1 MSGQNPDEMTK
12 EELEV
17 LLNLLEKENDT
28 LKDEVRDLTNQVHQA
43 TTKKGRRNSGKEG
56 DPGDEIEQLNEENSR
71 LNDLLSNKEVEIS
84 ELKQAKIAAET
95 RRELL
100 DAAKKQSDEE
110 IVKLKK
116 HVEELNRDIANL
128 NKKNSSADNNTKE
141 AKKERKQLADESRGL
156 FKENDRLRIEN
167 DDLTSHIVA
176 LEEKVTDRDI
186 ALEKLIDE
194 LNSSKLS
201 KENADLRV
209 EDAERHVLELER
221 DLKEAHE
228 HLRLAVG
235 KEREWEEERIKERT
249 DNRDKLSALQNRL
262 VIAENDAKQSKKKV
276 QELSVTNPT
285 AMGEKVR
292 QVELLTQDKAGLE
305 ADVVELKRALVQEE
319 HEKEILAHALD
330 GIQKEINQKVTI
342 EVENERKKL
351 ERLKAEVSHLQQEL
365 KERDAVTG
373 KALKEIEVLTHEKDD
388 LLNWRQVY
396 EDGHGLQELARSQ
409 RSLKDDKR
417 RLGVALEQMSNKL
430 SDAEG
435 NIGLL
440 KQAWD
445 RLKRETGD
453 ETSISFPLQC
463 YLSLLLRLP
472 ITHYPLY
479 CSSPP
484 YVG

>member
-12 EELEV
+12 EELEEYV
-17 LLNLLEKENDT
+17 TRLETENDS
-28 LKDEVRDLTNQVHQA
+28 LKDDVQDLTTQLHQA

-56 DPGDEIEQLNEENSR
+56 DPGDEIDQLNEENSR
-71 LNDLLSNKEVEIS
+71 LQDLLSSKENEIT
-84 ELKQAKIAAET
+84 ELKQAKVAAET
-95 RRELL
+95 RKELS

-156 FKENDRLRIEN
+156 FKENDRLRTEN

-186 ALEKLIDE
+186 ALAKLYEE

-201 KENADLRV
+201 KENADLHV
-209 EDAERHVLELER
+209 EDAQRHVLELER
-221 DLKEAHE
+221 ELNEAND
-228 HLRLAVG
+228 HLLLSVG
-235 KEREWEEERIKERT
+235 KEREWEEERIRERT
-249 DNRDKLSALQNRL
+249 DNREKITVLQNKL
-262 VIAENDAKQSKKKV
+262 MIAENEAKQSKKKV

-292 QVELLTQDKAGLE
+292 QVEILTQDKAALE
-305 ADVVELKRALVQEE
+305 ADVAELKRALVQEE

-351 ERLKAEVSHLQQEL
+351 ERLKVEVAHLQQEL
-365 KERDAVTG
+365 RENSDLKG

-430 SDAEG
+430 SEAEG

-445 RLKRETGD
+445 KLKKETGN
-453 ETSISFPLQC
+453 ETPL
-463 YLSLLLRLP
+463 LSLLNIISFS
-472 ITHYPLY
+472 ITP
-479 CSSPP
+479 SSP
-484 YVG
+484 YHVN

>member
-1 MSGQNPDEMTK
+1 MSGHNPDDMTK
-12 EELEV
+12 EELEEYITG
-17 LLNLLEKENDT
+17 LEKENDA
-28 LKDEVRDLTNQVHQA
+28 LKEDVSALTIQVHNA
-43 TTKKGRRNSGKEG
+43 TSKKGRRSSGKEG
-56 DPGDEIEQLNEENSR
+56 DAGDEIELLTEENAR
-71 LNDLLSNKEVEIS
+71 LQDLLSTKEVEIS
-84 ELKQAKIAAET
+84 DLKQAKIAAET
-95 RRELL
+95 RKELL
-100 DAAKKQSDEE
+100 DAAKKQSDED

-141 AKKERKQLADESRGL
+141 AKKERKQLAEETKSL
-156 FKENDRLRIEN
+156 FRDNDRLRTEN

-186 ALEKLIDE
+186 ALAKLYEE

-201 KENADLRV
+201 KENADLHV
-209 EDAERHVLELER
+209 EDAQRHVLELER
-221 DLKEAHE
+221 DLKEAND
-228 HLRLAVG
+228 HLMLAVG

-249 DNRDKLSALQNRL
+249 DNRDKLTQLQNKL
-262 VIAENDAKQSKKKV
+262 AFAENDARQSKKKV

-292 QVELLTQDKAGLE
+292 QVDMLTQDKAALE
-305 ADVVELKRALVQEE
+305 ADIAELKRALVQEE

-351 ERLKAEVSHLQQEL
+351 ERLKAEVIQLQQEL
-365 KERDAVTG
+365 RENSDLTG

-396 EDGHGLQELARSQ
+396 EDGHGLQELAKSQ
-409 RSLKDDKR
+409 RSLKEDKR

-430 SDAEG
+430 SEAEG

-445 RLKRETGD
+445 RLKKETGN
-453 ETSISFPLQC
+453 EMSTP
-463 YLSLLLRLP
+463 YL
-472 ITHYPLY
+472 PLY
-479 CSSPP
+479 
-484 YVG
+484 

>member
-1 MSGQNPDEMTK
+1 MSGHNPDDMTK
-12 EELEV
+12 EELEEYITG
-17 LLNLLEKENDT
+17 LEKENDA
-28 LKDEVRDLTNQVHQA
+28 LKEDVSALTIQVHNA
-43 TTKKGRRNSGKEG
+43 TSKKGRRSSGKEG
-56 DPGDEIEQLNEENSR
+56 DAGDEIELLTEENAR
-71 LNDLLSNKEVEIS
+71 LQDLLSTKEVEIS
-84 ELKQAKIAAET
+84 DLKQAKIAAET
-95 RRELL
+95 RKELL

-116 HVEELNRDIANL
+116 HIEELNSDIANL

-141 AKKERKQLADESRGL
+141 AKKERKQLAEETKSL
-156 FKENDRLRIEN
+156 FRDNDRLRTEN

-186 ALEKLIDE
+186 ALAKLYEE

-201 KENADLRV
+201 KENADLHV
-209 EDAERHVLELER
+209 EDAQRHVLELER
-221 DLKEAHE
+221 DLKEAND
-228 HLRLAVG
+228 HLMLAVG

-249 DNRDKLSALQNRL
+249 DNRDKLTQLQNKL
-262 VIAENDAKQSKKKV
+262 AFAENDARQSKKKV

-292 QVELLTQDKAGLE
+292 QVDMLTQDKAALE
-305 ADVVELKRALVQEE
+305 ADIAELKRALVQEE

-351 ERLKAEVSHLQQEL
+351 ERLKAEVIQLQQEL
-365 KERDAVTG
+365 RENSDLTG

-396 EDGHGLQELARSQ
+396 EDGHGLQELAKSQ
-409 RSLKDDKR
+409 RSLKEDKR

-430 SDAEG
+430 SEAEG

-445 RLKRETGD
+445 RLKKETGN
-453 ETSISFPLQC
+453 EMSTP
-463 YLSLLLRLP
+463 YL
-472 ITHYPLY
+472 PLY
-479 CSSPP
+479 
-484 YVG
+484 

>member
-1 MSGQNPDEMTK
+1 MSGHNPDDMTK
-12 EELEV
+12 EELEEYITG
-17 LLNLLEKENDT
+17 LEKENDA
-28 LKDEVRDLTNQVHQA
+28 LKEDVSALTIQVHNA
-43 TTKKGRRNSGKEG
+43 TSKKGRRSSGKEG
-56 DPGDEIEQLNEENSR
+56 DAGDEIELLTEENAR
-71 LNDLLSNKEVEIS
+71 LQDLLSTKEVEIS
-84 ELKQAKIAAET
+84 DLKQAKIAAET
-95 RRELL
+95 RKELL

-141 AKKERKQLADESRGL
+141 AKKERKQLAEETKSL
-156 FKENDRLRIEN
+156 FRDNDRLRTEN
-167 DDLTSHIVA
+167 DDLTNHIVA

-186 ALEKLIDE
+186 ALAKLYEE

-201 KENADLRV
+201 KENADLHV
-209 EDAERHVLELER
+209 EDAQRHVLELER
-221 DLKEAHE
+221 DLKEAND
-228 HLRLAVG
+228 HLMLAVG

-249 DNRDKLSALQNRL
+249 DNRDKLTQLQNKL
-262 VIAENDAKQSKKKV
+262 AVAENDARQSKKKV

-292 QVELLTQDKAGLE
+292 QVDMLTQDKAALE
-305 ADVVELKRALVQEE
+305 ADIAELKRALVQEE

-351 ERLKAEVSHLQQEL
+351 ERLKAEVIQLQQEL
-365 KERDAVTG
+365 RENSDLTG

-396 EDGHGLQELARSQ
+396 EDGHGLQELAKSQ
-409 RSLKDDKR
+409 RSLKEDKR

-430 SDAEG
+430 SEAEG

-445 RLKRETGD
+445 RLKKETGN
-453 ETSISFPLQC
+453 EMSTPYLPLC
-463 YLSLLLRLP
+463 YLSLLSRFL
-472 ITHYPLY
+472 ITLY
-479 CSSPP
+479 PP
-484 YVG
+484 YGASSMHIR